1 MTKSLTSNL
10 IIEDVCFE
18 HSFSFSTVF
27 EKAVCS
33 IRVFHKKFMFLNIF
47 QGSTKVI
54 VFISVMYWCIKL
66 FSVIIVV

>member
-47 QGSTKVI
+47 QGSTEEH
-54 VFISVMYWCIKL
+54 
-66 FSVIIVV
+66 